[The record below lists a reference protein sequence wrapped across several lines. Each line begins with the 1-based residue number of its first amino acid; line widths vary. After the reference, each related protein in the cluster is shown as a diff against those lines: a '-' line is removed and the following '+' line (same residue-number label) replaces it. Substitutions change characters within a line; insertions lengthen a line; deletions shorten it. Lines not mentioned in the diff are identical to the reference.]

1 MWGDMGLSAF
11 KKHTDVRISPV
22 YMCYLCVLYKLA
34 LGLPGPDVGVPG

>member
-11 KKHTDVRISPV
+11 KKHTDVKISPV
-22 YMCYLCVLYKLA
+22 YYLCVIYKLA